1 MYRLSDEQTLE
12 LRRLYELTT
21 LPLDEIARGAGI
33 TRSVVSGLARRKGW
47 GVRPGGRG
55 TSGGRPRSHVGKKC
69 PGLAECP
76 ERSALVARV
85 WAAASGQVAE
95 IETRMVARLGPHG
108 GPYNGPHG
116 RLLGAKAAAGSPAA
130 EARGVK
136 ASGLKSAGLK
146 SSAAVGAEARA
157 MAVLVRTLRDL
168 TALDRETGAMGRDDL
183 TDGAAHARTNETKPD
198 GLAEEL
204 ARRLEG
210 LRKRGKADRA
220 SLDA

>member
-1 MYRLSDEQTLE
+1 MYRLSNEQTLE
-12 LRRLYELTT
+12 LRRLYELTA

-33 TRSVVSGLARRKGW
+33 TRAVVSGLARRQGW
-47 GVRPGGRG
+47 GSRPGARTRPGGQG
-55 TSGGRPRSHVGKKC
+55 ASGGRPRSHVGKKC

-108 GPYNGPHG
+108 
-116 RLLGAKAAAGSPAA
+116 AKGVACSAVA
-130 EARGVK
+130 EAKGV
-136 ASGLKSAGLK
+136 K

-168 TALDRETGAMGRDDL
+168 TALDRETGAMGRNDL
-183 TDGAAHARTNETKPD
+183 TDGAAHARKTETKPH

-210 LRKRGKADRA
+210 LRKRGNADRA
-220 SLDA
+220 PLDA